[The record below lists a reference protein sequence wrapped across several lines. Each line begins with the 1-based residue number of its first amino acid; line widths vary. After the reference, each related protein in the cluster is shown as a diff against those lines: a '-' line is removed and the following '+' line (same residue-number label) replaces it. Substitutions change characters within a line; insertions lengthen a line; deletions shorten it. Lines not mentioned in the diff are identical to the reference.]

1 MAKLLYSM
9 GEVTEMF
16 DVNASLIRYWESKF
30 DCIKP
35 HKNKKGNRMFTP
47 SDIENFK
54 LIYHLVK
61 EKGMTL
67 EGANNTMK
75 RRGKK
80 VQTEV
85 SILER
90 LQSIRAMLIEVR
102 ESLGDKSPIEY
113 EAPLEAVS
121 ELITDVE
128 AEAKR
133 EVVAVAT
140 AVEKPEAEKAEAVV
154 VEPAVVE
161 SEKVVVVEPAVVEPE
176 SVVEANE
183 EVAEEAEEQVELRR
197 RGRPRKAEGDD
208 NVADA
213 QAATRRRAKRKK
225 DDTKELFPFYEQSL
239 F

>member
-67 EGANNTMK
+67 EGANSAMK
-75 RRGKK
+75 RRNKSVK
-80 VQTEV
+80 RDV

-90 LQSIRAMLIEVR
+90 LQNIRAMLVEVR
-102 ESLGDKSPIEY
+102 ESLGDNSPIEY
-113 EAPLEAVS
+113 EAPIEAVA
-121 ELITDVE
+121 ELISDVE
-128 AEAKR
+128 EETKAA
-133 EVVAVAT
+133 VVAAVTTPEPEVEETPAEESVA
-140 AVEKPEAEKAEAVV
+140 
-154 VEPAVVE
+154 EPA
-161 SEKVVVVEPAVVEPE
+161 P
-176 SVVEANE
+176 
-183 EVAEEAEEQVELRR
+183 RR
-197 RGRPRKAEGDD
+197 RGRPRKEPEVV
-208 NVADA
+208 NEDA
-213 QAATRRRAKRKK
+213 QTEQPAVTRRRGRAKKNEEV
-225 DDTKELFPFYEQSL
+225 KELFPFYEQSL

>member
-47 SDIENFK
+47 SDVENLK

-67 EGANNTMK
+67 EGANKTMK
-75 RRGKK
+75 RRGKS
-80 VQTEV
+80 VQREI

-90 LQSIRAMLIEVR
+90 LQNIRAMLIEVR
-102 ESLGDKSPIEY
+102 ESLGEDSQVEY
-113 EAPLEAVS
+113 EAPIEAVN

-128 AEAKR
+128 QEAKQQ
-133 EVVAVAT
+133 VVDAVT
-140 AVEKPEAEKAEAVV
+140 SVEEDVPQEQVNESVP
-154 VEPAVVE
+154 EPAP
-161 SEKVVVVEPAVVEPE
+161 K
-176 SVVEANE
+176 
-183 EVAEEAEEQVELRR
+183 R
-197 RGRPRKAEGDD
+197 RGRPRKNPEVSAMPVEEG
-208 NVADA
+208 A
-213 QAATRRRAKRKK
+213 QSATRRRGRAKKEES
-225 DDTKELFPFYEQSL
+225 KELFPFYEQSL

>member
-47 SDIENFK
+47 SDIENLK

-75 RRGKK
+75 RRGKSVK
-80 VQTEV
+80 RDV

-90 LQSIRAMLIEVR
+90 LQNIRAMLVEVR
-102 ESLGDKSPIEY
+102 DSLGEDSPAEY
-113 EAPLEAVS
+113 EAPIEAVA
-121 ELITDVE
+121 ELIADVE
-128 AEAKR
+128 SEAKA
-133 EVVAVAT
+133 EVVEAIT
-140 AVEKPEAEKAEAVV
+140 AEEKAEEAV
-154 VEPAVVE
+154 A
-161 SEKVVVVEPAVVEPE
+161 A
-176 SVVEANE
+176 EAP
-183 EVAEEAEEQVELRR
+183 RR
-197 RGRPRKAEGDD
+197 RGRPRKVVAEGE
-208 NVADA
+208 
-213 QAATRRRAKRKK
+213 ATEQKEQPTVRRRRQKK
-225 DDTKELFPFYEQSL
+225 SDENKELFPFYEQSL

>member
-9 GEVTEMF
+9 GEVTAMF

-67 EGANNTMK
+67 EGANSAMK
-75 RRGKK
+75 RRGKSVK
-80 VQTEV
+80 RDV

-90 LQSIRAMLIEVR
+90 LQNIRAMLVEVR
-102 ESLGDKSPIEY
+102 ESLGDNSPVEY
-113 EAPLEAVS
+113 EAPIEAVD
-121 ELITDVE
+121 ELIEDVE
-128 AEAKR
+128 QEAKA
-133 EVVAVAT
+133 EVVAVVT
-140 AVEKPEAEKAEAVV
+140 TPEPV
-154 VEPAVVE
+154 VEETTVE
-161 SEKVVVVEPAVVEPE
+161 EPAEEP
-176 SVVEANE
+176 AP
-183 EVAEEAEEQVELRR
+183 RR
-197 RGRPRKAEGDD
+197 RGRPRKEAEPTDGDTSASEQPA
-208 NVADA
+208 V
-213 QAATRRRAKRKK
+213 TRRRGRTKK
-225 DDTKELFPFYEQSL
+225 NEEVKELFPFYEQSL

>member
-47 SDIENFK
+47 SDVENLK

-75 RRGKK
+75 RRGKSVK
-80 VQTEV
+80 RDV

-90 LQSIRAMLIEVR
+90 LQNIRAMLVEVR
-102 ESLGDKSPIEY
+102 NSLGEDSPAEY
-113 EAPLEAVS
+113 EAPIEAVND
-121 ELITDVE
+121 LITDVE
-128 AEAKR
+128 AEAKA
-133 EVVAVAT
+133 EVM
-140 AVEKPEAEKAEAVV
+140 EAVTTAEEQKE
-154 VEPAVVE
+154 EPA
-161 SEKVVVVEPAVVEPE
+161 
-176 SVVEANE
+176 
-183 EVAEEAEEQVELRR
+183 AEEAPRR
-197 RGRPRKAEGDD
+197 RGRPRKVVAEES
-208 NVADA
+208 ADSA
-213 QAATRRRAKRKK
+213 EKSEKPAVRRRAKKK
-225 DDTKELFPFYEQSL
+225 NDENKELFPFYEQSL

>member
-47 SDIENFK
+47 ADVGNLK

-67 EGANNTMK
+67 EGANMAMK
-75 RRGKK
+75 RRGKS
-80 VQTEV
+80 VQRDV

-90 LQSIRAMLIEVR
+90 LQHIRAMLLEVR
-102 ESLGDKSPIEY
+102 ESLGDDTPAEY
-113 EAPLEAVS
+113 EAPIEAMA
-121 ELITDVE
+121 ELISDVE
-128 AEAKR
+128 QQAQA
-133 EVVAVAT
+133 EVVSGVT
-140 AVEKPEAEKAEAVV
+140 TKEEPVEI
-154 VEPAVVE
+154 VEE
-161 SEKVVVVEPAVVEPE
+161 TK
-176 SVVEANE
+176 E
-183 EVAEEAEEQVELRR
+183 EVKEEAPRR
-197 RGRPRKAEGDD
+197 RGRPRKVVEPTESGEAIPQS
-208 NVADA
+208 V
-213 QAATRRRAKRKK
+213 TRRKSKAKQ
-225 DDTKELFPFYEQSL
+225 TEEHKELFPFYEQSL

>member
-1 MAKLLYSM
+1 M
-9 GEVTEMF
+9 GEVTDMF

-47 SDIENFK
+47 SDVENFR

-67 EGANNTMK
+67 EGANNAMK

-80 VQTEV
+80 IMGEV

-90 LQSIRAMLIEVR
+90 LQNIRAMLVEVR
-102 ESLGDKSPIEY
+102 ESLGDNSPIEY
-113 EAPLEAVS
+113 EAPIDAVS
-121 ELITDVE
+121 ELINDVE

-133 EVVAVAT
+133 DVVAVVTAVEQPAEVQEPAAEATTEPAVEPDAEPADEVVA
-140 AVEKPEAEKAEAVV
+140 
-154 VEPAVVE
+154 EP
-161 SEKVVVVEPAVVEPE
+161 
-176 SVVEANE
+176 
-183 EVAEEAEEQVELRR
+183 RR
-197 RGRPRKAEGDD
+197 RGRPRKGESESQG
-208 NVADA
+208 DA
-213 QAATRRRAKRKK
+213 QTATRRRTKRAK
-225 DDTKELFPFYEQSL
+225 DETKELFPFYEQSL

>member
-47 SDIENFK
+47 ADVENLK

-67 EGANNTMK
+67 EGANMAMK
-75 RRGKK
+75 RRGKS
-80 VQTEV
+80 VQRDV

-90 LQSIRAMLIEVR
+90 LQHIRAMLLEVR
-102 ESLGDKSPIEY
+102 ESLGDNTPAEY
-113 EAPLEAVS
+113 EAPIEAMA
-121 ELITDVE
+121 ELISDVE
-128 AEAKR
+128 EQAQA
-133 EVVAVAT
+133 EVVSTVT
-140 AVEKPEAEKAEAVV
+140 TKE
-154 VEPAVVE
+154 EPV
-161 SEKVVVVEPAVVEPE
+161 
-176 SVVEANE
+176 E
-183 EVAEEAEEQVELRR
+183 EVKETVAQEAPRR
-197 RGRPRKAEGDD
+197 RGRPRKVVEPTDVD
-208 NVADA
+208 EIPQSV
-213 QAATRRRAKRKK
+213 TRRKSKSKR
-225 DDTKELFPFYEQSL
+225 TEEHKELFPFYEQSL

>member
-1 MAKLLYSM
+1 M

-35 HKNKKGNRMFTP
+35 QKNKKGNRLFTP

-80 VQTEV
+80 LHKEV

-90 LQSIRAMLIEVR
+90 LQSIRAMLVEVR
-102 ESLGDKSPIEY
+102 ESLGESAEY
-113 EAPLEAVS
+113 EAPIEAVS
-121 ELITDVE
+121 DLIADVE
-128 AEAKR
+128 KEAKAH
-133 EVVAVAT
+133 VVEVAT
-140 AVEKPEAEKAEAVV
+140 TADEEAVPEV
-154 VEPAVVE
+154 IEEPKADD
-161 SEKVVVVEPAVVEPE
+161 
-176 SVVEANE
+176 
-183 EVAEEAEEQVELRR
+183 EVAPEPRR
-197 RGRPRKAEGDD
+197 RGRPRKVVEGD
-208 NVADA
+208 
-213 QAATRRRAKRKK
+213 AAEAAAPRRRTKK
-225 DDTKELFPFYEQSL
+225 KEENQELFPFYEQSL

>member
-1 MAKLLYSM
+1 M

-67 EGANNTMK
+67 EGANNAMK
-75 RRGKK
+75 RRGKSVK
-80 VQTEV
+80 RDV

-90 LQSIRAMLIEVR
+90 LQNIRAMLIEVR
-102 ESLGDKSPIEY
+102 ESLGDNSPIEY
-113 EAPLEAVS
+113 EAPLDAVT

-128 AEAKR
+128 QKAKN
-133 EVVAVAT
+133 EVVA
-140 AVEKPEAEKAEAVV
+140 AVTTPEATEENV
-154 VEPAVVE
+154 VEEAP
-161 SEKVVVVEPAVVEPE
+161 EPTP
-176 SVVEANE
+176 
-183 EVAEEAEEQVELRR
+183 RR
-197 RGRPRKAEGDD
+197 RGRPRKNPEATEEST
-208 NVADA
+208 DA
-213 QAATRRRAKRKK
+213 QTQTSVTRRRSKAKKGEEV
-225 DDTKELFPFYEQSL
+225 KELFPFYEQSL

>member
-47 SDIENFK
+47 ADVENLK

-67 EGANNTMK
+67 EGANMAMK
-75 RRGKK
+75 RRGKS
-80 VQTEV
+80 VQRDV

-90 LQSIRAMLIEVR
+90 LQHIRAMLLEVR
-102 ESLGDKSPIEY
+102 ESLGDDTPAEY
-113 EAPLEAVS
+113 EAPIEAMA
-121 ELITDVE
+121 ELISDVE
-128 AEAKR
+128 TQAQA
-133 EVVAVAT
+133 EVVSAVT
-140 AVEKPEAEKAEAVV
+140 TKEEPVEV
-154 VEPAVVE
+154 VETPKEEVVE
-161 SEKVVVVEPAVVEPE
+161 
-176 SVVEANE
+176 EAP
-183 EVAEEAEEQVELRR
+183 RR
-197 RGRPRKAEGDD
+197 RGRPRKVVEQSEAEE
-208 NVADA
+208 VP
-213 QAATRRRAKRKK
+213 QSVTRRKSKAKRAEEH
-225 DDTKELFPFYEQSL
+225 KELVPFYEQSL

>member
-47 SDIENFK
+47 ADVENLK

-67 EGANNTMK
+67 EGANMAMK
-75 RRGKK
+75 RRGKS
-80 VQTEV
+80 VQRDV

-90 LQSIRAMLIEVR
+90 LQHIRAMLLEVR
-102 ESLGDKSPIEY
+102 ESLGDNTPAEY
-113 EAPLEAVS
+113 EAPIEAMS
-121 ELITDVE
+121 DLISDVE
-128 AEAKR
+128 EQAQA
-133 EVVAVAT
+133 EVVSGVT
-140 AVEKPEAEKAEAVV
+140 SKDEV
-154 VEPAVVE
+154 VEE
-161 SEKVVVVEPAVVEPE
+161 TK
-176 SVVEANE
+176 E
-183 EVAEEAEEQVELRR
+183 EVVDETPRR
-197 RGRPRKAEGDD
+197 RGRPRKVVEPTAVEETTQG
-208 NVADA
+208 V
-213 QAATRRRAKRKK
+213 TRRKAKGKRAEEH
-225 DDTKELFPFYEQSL
+225 KELFPFYEQSL

>member
-67 EGANNTMK
+67 EGANSAMK
-75 RRGKK
+75 RRGKSVK
-80 VQTEV
+80 RDV

-90 LQSIRAMLIEVR
+90 LQNIRAMLVEVR
-102 ESLGDKSPIEY
+102 ESLGDNSPIEY
-113 EAPLEAVS
+113 EAPIEAVD
-121 ELITDVE
+121 ELIEDVE
-128 AEAKR
+128 QEAKA
-133 EVVAVAT
+133 EVVAAVTTAEPQVEETPAEEPVA
-140 AVEKPEAEKAEAVV
+140 
-154 VEPAVVE
+154 EPA
-161 SEKVVVVEPAVVEPE
+161 P
-176 SVVEANE
+176 
-183 EVAEEAEEQVELRR
+183 RR
-197 RGRPRKAEGDD
+197 RGRPRKESDATDGDATAEQPT
-208 NVADA
+208 V
-213 QAATRRRAKRKK
+213 TRRRGRAKKNEEV
-225 DDTKELFPFYEQSL
+225 KELFPFYEQSL

>member
-47 SDIENFK
+47 SDVENFK

-67 EGANNTMK
+67 EGANMAMRK
-75 RRGKK
+75 RGNK
-80 VQTEV
+80 VRSEI

-90 LQSIRAMLIEVR
+90 LQSIRAMLVEIR
-102 ESLGDKSPIEY
+102 ESLGDNSPIEY
-113 EAPLEAVS
+113 EAPIEAVE

-128 AEAKR
+128 VETKAK
-133 EVVAVAT
+133 VVEQVT
-140 AVEKPEAEKAEAVV
+140 T
-154 VEPAVVE
+154 VEPAE
-161 SEKVVVVEPAVVEPE
+161 EPKAEEP
-176 SVVEANE
+176 
-183 EVAEEAEEQVELRR
+183 VAEEPKAEPEPRR
-197 RGRPRKAEGDD
+197 RGRPRKVEPTEEQP
-208 NVADA
+208 ADETQSA
-213 QAATRRRAKRKK
+213 SRRRPKRKK
-225 DDTKELFPFYEQSL
+225 EEHKELFPFYEQSL

>member
-47 SDIENFK
+47 SDVENLK

-75 RRGKK
+75 RRGKSVK
-80 VQTEV
+80 RDV

-90 LQSIRAMLIEVR
+90 LQNIRAMLVEVR
-102 ESLGDKSPIEY
+102 NSLGEDSPAEY
-113 EAPLEAVS
+113 EAPIEAVND
-121 ELITDVE
+121 LITDVE
-128 AEAKR
+128 AEAKA
-133 EVVAVAT
+133 EVMEAVTT
-140 AVEKPEAEKAEAVV
+140 AEEHTEAKAE
-154 VEPAVVE
+154 EP
-161 SEKVVVVEPAVVEPE
+161 K
-176 SVVEANE
+176 
-183 EVAEEAEEQVELRR
+183 AEEAPRR
-197 RGRPRKAEGDD
+197 RGRPRK
-208 NVADA
+208 V
-213 QAATRRRAKRKK
+213 AATSEDAESADKSEQTVVRRRAKKK
-225 DDTKELFPFYEQSL
+225 SNENKELFPFYEQSL

>member
-67 EGANNTMK
+67 EGANNAMK
-75 RRGKK
+75 RRGKR
-80 VQTEV
+80 VQSEV

-90 LQSIRAMLIEVR
+90 LQSIRAMLVEVR
-102 ESLGDKSPIEY
+102 ESLGDNSPIEY
-113 EAPLEAVS
+113 EAPIEAVS
-121 ELITDVE
+121 ELISDVE

-133 EVVAVAT
+133 DVVAVAT
-140 AVEKPEAEKAEAVV
+140 SVEQSAEEPKTEAV
-154 VEPAVVE
+154 A
-161 SEKVVVVEPAVVEPE
+161 
-176 SVVEANE
+176 
-183 EVAEEAEEQVELRR
+183 EVAEAAEAAAEEVEVVAEPRR
-197 RGRPRKAEGDD
+197 RGRPRKTEDEEQTSETQ
-208 NVADA
+208 V
-213 QAATRRRAKRKK
+213 ATRRRTKRAK
-225 DDTKELFPFYEQSL
+225 DENKELFPFYEQSL

>member
-47 SDIENFK
+47 ADVENLK

-67 EGANNTMK
+67 EGANMAMK
-75 RRGKK
+75 RRGKS
-80 VQTEV
+80 VQRDV

-90 LQSIRAMLIEVR
+90 LQHIRAMLLEVR
-102 ESLGDKSPIEY
+102 ESLGDDTPAEY
-113 EAPLEAVS
+113 EAPIEAMA
-121 ELITDVE
+121 ELISDVE
-128 AEAKR
+128 QQAQA
-133 EVVAVAT
+133 EVVSGVT
-140 AVEKPEAEKAEAVV
+140 TKEEPVEI
-154 VEPAVVE
+154 VEE
-161 SEKVVVVEPAVVEPE
+161 TK
-176 SVVEANE
+176 E
-183 EVAEEAEEQVELRR
+183 EVKEEAPRR
-197 RGRPRKAEGDD
+197 RGRPRKVVEPTESGEAMPQS
-208 NVADA
+208 V
-213 QAATRRRAKRKK
+213 TRRKSKAKQ
-225 DDTKELFPFYEQSL
+225 TEEHKELFPFYEQSL

>member
-47 SDIENFK
+47 ADVENLK

-67 EGANNTMK
+67 EGANMAMK
-75 RRGKK
+75 RRGKS
-80 VQTEV
+80 VQRDV

-90 LQSIRAMLIEVR
+90 LQHIRAMLLEVR
-102 ESLGDKSPIEY
+102 ESLGDNTPAEY
-113 EAPLEAVS
+113 EAPIEAMS
-121 ELITDVE
+121 DLISDVE
-128 AEAKR
+128 EQAQA
-133 EVVAVAT
+133 EVVSGVT
-140 AVEKPEAEKAEAVV
+140 SKEEPSEV
-154 VEPAVVE
+154 VEEPKEEVVE
-161 SEKVVVVEPAVVEPE
+161 ETP
-176 SVVEANE
+176 
-183 EVAEEAEEQVELRR
+183 RR
-197 RGRPRKAEGDD
+197 RGRPRKVVEPTAVEETPQG
-208 NVADA
+208 V
-213 QAATRRRAKRKK
+213 TRRKTKGKRAEEH
-225 DDTKELFPFYEQSL
+225 KELFPFYEQSL

>member
-47 SDIENFK
+47 ADVENLK

-67 EGANNTMK
+67 EGANMAMK
-75 RRGKK
+75 RRGKS
-80 VQTEV
+80 VQRDV

-90 LQSIRAMLIEVR
+90 LQHIRAMLLEIR
-102 ESLGDKSPIEY
+102 ESLGDDTPAEY
-113 EAPLEAVS
+113 EAPIEAMA
-121 ELITDVE
+121 ELISDVE
-128 AEAKR
+128 AEAQAD
-133 EVVAVAT
+133 VVAGVT
-140 AVEKPEAEKAEAVV
+140 TKEEAVEETK
-154 VEPAVVE
+154 
-161 SEKVVVVEPAVVEPE
+161 
-176 SVVEANE
+176 
-183 EVAEEAEEQVELRR
+183 EEAKEEAPRR
-197 RGRPRKAEGDD
+197 RGRPRKVVEQSEAEDMPQS
-208 NVADA
+208 V
-213 QAATRRRAKRKK
+213 TRRKPKAKRAEEH
-225 DDTKELFPFYEQSL
+225 KELFPFYEQSL

>member
-67 EGANNTMK
+67 EGANNAMK
-75 RRGKK
+75 RRGKSVK
-80 VQTEV
+80 RDV

-90 LQSIRAMLIEVR
+90 LQNIRAMLVEVR
-102 ESLGDKSPIEY
+102 ESLGDNSPIEY
-113 EAPLEAVS
+113 EAPIEAVA
-121 ELITDVE
+121 ELISDVE
-128 AEAKR
+128 REAKA
-133 EVVAVAT
+133 EVVAVVTTPEPVAEVAPAVT
-140 AVEKPEAEKAEAVV
+140 EVVAVEAANGAEELAE
-154 VEPAVVE
+154 
-161 SEKVVVVEPAVVEPE
+161 S
-176 SVVEANE
+176 
-183 EVAEEAEEQVELRR
+183 VAEEHNEEPAPRR
-197 RGRPRKAEGDD
+197 RGRPRK
-208 NVADA
+208 VADNNEQEVA
-213 QAATRRRAKRKK
+213 EQPSVTRRRGRAKKS
-225 DDTKELFPFYEQSL
+225 DEAKELFPFYEQSL

>member
-47 SDIENFK
+47 ADVENLK

-67 EGANNTMK
+67 EGANMAMK
-75 RRGKK
+75 RRGKS
-80 VQTEV
+80 VQRDV

-90 LQSIRAMLIEVR
+90 LQHIRAMLLEVR
-102 ESLGDKSPIEY
+102 ESLGDNTPAEY
-113 EAPLEAVS
+113 EAPIEAMS
-121 ELITDVE
+121 DLISDVE
-128 AEAKR
+128 EQAQA
-133 EVVAVAT
+133 EVVSCVT
-140 AVEKPEAEKAEAVV
+140 TKDEV
-154 VEPAVVE
+154 VEETKEEVVE
-161 SEKVVVVEPAVVEPE
+161 ETP
-176 SVVEANE
+176 
-183 EVAEEAEEQVELRR
+183 RR
-197 RGRPRKAEGDD
+197 RGRPRKVVEPTAVEETPQG
-208 NVADA
+208 V
-213 QAATRRRAKRKK
+213 TRRKAKGKRAEEH
-225 DDTKELFPFYEQSL
+225 KELFPFYEQSL

>member
-47 SDIENFK
+47 SDVENLK

-75 RRGKK
+75 RRGKSVK
-80 VQTEV
+80 RDV

-90 LQSIRAMLIEVR
+90 LQNIRAMLVEVR
-102 ESLGDKSPIEY
+102 DSLGEDSPAEY
-113 EAPLEAVS
+113 EAPIEAVND
-121 ELITDVE
+121 LITDVE
-128 AEAKR
+128 AEAKA
-133 EVVAVAT
+133 EVMEAVTT
-140 AVEKPEAEKAEAVV
+140 AEEQAEAKTE
-154 VEPAVVE
+154 EP
-161 SEKVVVVEPAVVEPE
+161 K
-176 SVVEANE
+176 
-183 EVAEEAEEQVELRR
+183 AEEAPRR
-197 RGRPRKAEGDD
+197 RGRPRKVQATSEDTET
-208 NVADA
+208 ADKSE
-213 QAATRRRAKRKK
+213 QTVVRRRAKKK
-225 DDTKELFPFYEQSL
+225 SNENKELFPFYEQSL

>member
-47 SDIENFK
+47 SDVENLK

-67 EGANNTMK
+67 EGANKTMK
-75 RRGKK
+75 GRGKS
-80 VQTEV
+80 VQREI

-90 LQSIRAMLIEVR
+90 LQNIRAMLVEVR
-102 ESLGDKSPIEY
+102 ESLGEDSAVEY
-113 EAPLEAVS
+113 EAPIDAPIDAVT
-121 ELITDVE
+121 ELISDVE
-128 AEAKR
+128 SSVTTPEMEDTAK
-133 EVVAVAT
+133 
-140 AVEKPEAEKAEAVV
+140 
-154 VEPAVVE
+154 
-161 SEKVVVVEPAVVEPE
+161 
-176 SVVEANE
+176 
-183 EVAEEAEEQVELRR
+183 EVAAEQSVAQEPQVEEAPRR
-197 RGRPRKAEGDD
+197 RGRPKKESAEPTEEGAATVVHRRGRARKADE
-208 NVADA
+208 N
-213 QAATRRRAKRKK
+213 
-225 DDTKELFPFYEQSL
+225 KELFPFYEQSL

>member
-47 SDIENFK
+47 SDVENLK

-75 RRGKK
+75 RRGKSVK
-80 VQTEV
+80 RDV

-90 LQSIRAMLIEVR
+90 LQNIRAMLVEVR
-102 ESLGDKSPIEY
+102 NSLGEDSPAEY
-113 EAPLEAVS
+113 EAPIEAVND
-121 ELITDVE
+121 LITDVE
-128 AEAKR
+128 AEAKA
-133 EVVAVAT
+133 EVMEAVTT
-140 AVEKPEAEKAEAVV
+140 AEEQTEAKAE
-154 VEPAVVE
+154 EP
-161 SEKVVVVEPAVVEPE
+161 K
-176 SVVEANE
+176 
-183 EVAEEAEEQVELRR
+183 AEEAPRR
-197 RGRPRKAEGDD
+197 RGRPRK
-208 NVADA
+208 V
-213 QAATRRRAKRKK
+213 AATSEDAESADKSEQTVVRRRAKKK
-225 DDTKELFPFYEQSL
+225 SNENKELFPFYEQSL

>member
-1 MAKLLYSM
+1 M

-47 SDIENFK
+47 ADVENLK

-67 EGANNTMK
+67 EGANKTMK
-75 RRGKK
+75 RRGKS
-80 VQTEV
+80 VQREV

-90 LQSIRAMLIEVR
+90 LQNIRAMLIEVR
-102 ESLGDKSPIEY
+102 ESLGEDGGVEY
-113 EAPLEAVS
+113 EAPIDAVS

-128 AEAKR
+128 AEAKQG
-133 EVVAVAT
+133 VVAAATTQGDDAADAAAVA
-140 AVEKPEAEKAEAVV
+140 
-154 VEPAVVE
+154 
-161 SEKVVVVEPAVVEPE
+161 
-176 SVVEANE
+176 
-183 EVAEEAEEQVELRR
+183 AEEAAADSAPRR
-197 RGRPRKAEGDD
+197 RGRPRKVVEEAVEVEQTG
-208 NVADA
+208 VM
-213 QAATRRRAKRKK
+213 RRRGRAKKG
-225 DDTKELFPFYEQSL
+225 DENKELFPFYEQSL

>member
-67 EGANNTMK
+67 EGANSAMK
-75 RRGKK
+75 RRNKSVK
-80 VQTEV
+80 RDV

-90 LQSIRAMLIEVR
+90 LQNIRAMLVEVR
-102 ESLGDKSPIEY
+102 ESLGDNSPIEY
-113 EAPLEAVS
+113 EAPIEAVA
-121 ELITDVE
+121 ELISDVE
-128 AEAKR
+128 QEAKA
-133 EVVAVAT
+133 EVVA
-140 AVEKPEAEKAEAVV
+140 AVTTPEPV
-154 VEPAVVE
+154 VEEVPAEEPVA
-161 SEKVVVVEPAVVEPE
+161 EPAP
-176 SVVEANE
+176 
-183 EVAEEAEEQVELRR
+183 RR
-197 RGRPRKAEGDD
+197 RGRPRKET
-208 NVADA
+208 ADA
-213 QAATRRRAKRKK
+213 DATSAEQPAVTRRRGRAKKNEEV
-225 DDTKELFPFYEQSL
+225 KELFPFYEQSL

>member
-47 SDIENFK
+47 ADVENLK

-67 EGANNTMK
+67 EGANMAMK
-75 RRGKK
+75 RRGKS
-80 VQTEV
+80 VQRDV

-90 LQSIRAMLIEVR
+90 LQHIRAMLLEVR
-102 ESLGDKSPIEY
+102 ESLGDDTPAEY
-113 EAPLEAVS
+113 EAPIEAMAELISDVETQAQAEVVSAVTTKEEPVEVVETPKEEAV
-121 ELITDVE
+121 
-128 AEAKR
+128 
-133 EVVAVAT
+133 
-140 AVEKPEAEKAEAVV
+140 
-154 VEPAVVE
+154 
-161 SEKVVVVEPAVVEPE
+161 
-176 SVVEANE
+176 
-183 EVAEEAEEQVELRR
+183 EEAPRR
-197 RGRPRKAEGDD
+197 RGRPRKVVEQSEAEE
-208 NVADA
+208 VP
-213 QAATRRRAKRKK
+213 QSVTRRKPKAKRAEEH
-225 DDTKELFPFYEQSL
+225 KELFPFYEQSL

>member
-47 SDIENFK
+47 ADVENLK

-67 EGANNTMK
+67 EGANKTMK
-75 RRGKK
+75 RRGKS
-80 VQTEV
+80 VQREV

-90 LQSIRAMLIEVR
+90 LQNIRAMLIEVR
-102 ESLGDKSPIEY
+102 ESLGEDGGVEY
-113 EAPLEAVS
+113 EAPIDAVS

-128 AEAKR
+128 AEAKQG
-133 EVVAVAT
+133 VVAAATTQGDDAADGTVA
-140 AVEKPEAEKAEAVV
+140 
-154 VEPAVVE
+154 
-161 SEKVVVVEPAVVEPE
+161 
-176 SVVEANE
+176 
-183 EVAEEAEEQVELRR
+183 AEEAAADSAPRR
-197 RGRPRKAEGDD
+197 RGRPRKVVEEAVEVEQPG
-208 NVADA
+208 VM
-213 QAATRRRAKRKK
+213 RRRGRAKKG
-225 DDTKELFPFYEQSL
+225 DENKELFPFYEQSL